1 MKRPARFITFEG
13 GEGAGKTTLIN
24 SLSKALQDGGKAVV
38 VTREPGA
45 TPLGEKLRELLL
57 DKSIYFPITPMAE
70 LLLFL
75 SDRAQHI
82 EQVIKPALAKDKIV
96 LCDRFNDSTIAY
108 QGGARGLGMD
118 KIQSLCLGVCG
129 DTQPDLTFF
138 LDVDPAIGLNRA
150 KGQQRVLDRMEK
162 EHLDFHAKV
171 REAFLQLAR
180 QDPLRIVVLD
190 ASQSQEVILSHALK
204 VLDEQI

>member
-1 MKRPARFITFEG
+1 MTRPARFISFEG

-24 SLSKALQDGGKAVV
+24 SLSKALQDAGRAVV

-57 DKSIYFPITPMAE
+57 DKSVYFPITPMAE

-75 SDRAQHI
+75 CDRAQHI
-82 EQVIKPALAKDKIV
+82 EQVIKPALAKDRIV

-108 QGGARGLGMD
+108 QGGARGLGME
-118 KIQSLCLGVCG
+118 KIQSLCEGVCG
-129 DTQPDLTFF
+129 ETRPDITFF

-150 KGQQRVLDRMEK
+150 KGQQRVLDRMEQ
-162 EHLDFHAKV
+162 EHLDFHNKV
-171 REAFLQLAR
+171 RAAFLMLAR
-180 QDPLRIVVLD
+180 QDPGRIVVLD
-190 ASQSQEVILSHALK
+190 AAQSPDAILNQALQI
-204 VLDEQI
+204 LDERT

>member
-24 SLSKALQDGGKAVV
+24 SISKALQSKGKGVV

-45 TPLGEKLRELLL
+45 TPLGEKIRELLL
-57 DKSIYFPITPMAE
+57 EKSSYFPVTPMAE

-82 EQVIKPALAKDKIV
+82 EQVIKPSLQKDKIV

-118 KIQSLCLGVCG
+118 NIQTLCQRVCG
-129 DTQPDLTFF
+129 DTLPDLTFF

-150 KGQQRVLDRMEK
+150 KGQQRVLDRMEQ

-171 REAFLQLAR
+171 RQAFLQLA
-180 QDPLRIVVLD
+180 QQHAERIIILD
-190 ASQSQEVILSHALK
+190 ASQTPDCILNEALK
-204 VLDEQI
+204 ILDERL